1 MDKIILDN
9 QREINKLTKVL
20 GVLPVYLLHNQEQS
34 SGKYALLNGNYNNFC
49 IDYKNEFSPE
59 EYRSYAW
66 SSNMNNFISIDGNK
80 LYLHSINRKQPEEIP
95 YNIVVDNLPKFYDYL
110 GSKKANSEITI
121 IPFILHIYRK
131 LRNAL
136 REAISGGDALK
147 AFLYL
152 ISMIEDE
159 NVDLKYWG
167 LPRGTKDVVNSINN
181 YLWEELVTELRAGLN
196 NDKLIPNVDLILRHT
211 AGR

>member
-110 GSKKANSEITI
+110 GSI
-121 IPFILHIYRK
+121 IVSI
-131 LRNAL
+131 
-136 REAISGGDALK
+136 IS
-147 AFLYL
+147 
-152 ISMIEDE
+152 
-159 NVDLKYWG
+159 
-167 LPRGTKDVVNSINN
+167 
-181 YLWEELVTELRAGLN
+181 
-196 NDKLIPNVDLILRHT
+196 
-211 AGR
+211 